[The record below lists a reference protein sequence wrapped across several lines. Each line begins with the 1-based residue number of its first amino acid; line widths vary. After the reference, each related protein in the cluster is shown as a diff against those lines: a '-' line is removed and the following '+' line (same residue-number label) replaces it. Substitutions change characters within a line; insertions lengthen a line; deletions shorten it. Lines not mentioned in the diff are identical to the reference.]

1 MFTQN
6 RSSHAHHYAV
16 NSPGNMTLLVSI
28 GLGLLGVAAVVLI
41 QGVAG
46 DVLGGL
52 LVTGALVSIIRSV
65 IPLAGEAGTQGEIS
79 SGSGSSREAT
89 SRPR

>member
-1 MFTQN
+1 
-6 RSSHAHHYAV
+6 
-16 NSPGNMTLLVSI
+16 MTLLVSI

-41 QGVAG
+41 HGVAG

-52 LVTGALVSIIRSV
+52 LVIGALVSIIRSV

-79 SGSGSSREAT
+79 PGPGSSREAT